1 MNMNNVISMKMEN
14 KILTIDCSN
23 LSGKLLCARMLDR
36 AEWTDNLEKGKYR
49 IADFGKMYKL
59 ITQINKYNATG
70 DVLFARD
77 RLLSGSAL
85 F

>member
-1 MNMNNVISMKMEN
+1 MSKKNEISMKMVN
-14 KILTIDCSN
+14 NLLTVDCSN
-23 LSGKLLCARMLDR
+23 LSGNLLCARMLDR

-70 DVLFARD
+70 DVLFARN
-77 RLLSGSAL
+77 RLLSDSTL